1 LFSAPSAARILE
13 RSWYR
18 RAGLLALLLWPAS
31 IVFRVV
37 VALRRLGYFLR
48 LLPSRS
54 AGIPVVAIGN
64 LTVGGSG
71 KTPLAIHVAELLKS
85 NGWSP
90 AIVSRGYL
98 GGARA
103 AGDAERAPRA
113 VSLASDPAEVGDEP
127 VLMARRSGCPVWV
140 GADRAAVAARL
151 REVHPDCNVIVLDD
165 GLQHYALRREL
176 EIAVVDA
183 RAFGN
188 GFMLP
193 AGPLRE
199 PRTRLWTVGAVVA
212 HGTDKVKGFGM
223 LLEGEELHRATDARE
238 RRSLA
243 SFARERVHAVAGIG
257 DPNRFF
263 QHLAARGLQVVPHPF
278 PDHHPFVAADLEF
291 GDEAPVLMTEK
302 DAVKCKRF
310 AKPRHWILPVRAVPD
325 PAFDAWLLR
334 RLGELGRRPKAA

>member
-1 LFSAPSAARILE
+1 MF
-13 RSWYR
+13 
-18 RAGLLALLLWPAS
+18 
-31 IVFRVV
+31 
-37 VALRRLGYFLR
+37 LRRLAYLAR
-48 LLPSRS
+48 LLPSARV
-54 AGIPVVAIGN
+54 GIPVVAIGN

-71 KTPLAIHVAELLKS
+71 KTPLAIHVAELLKAR
-85 NGWSP
+85 GWSP

-98 GGARA
+98 GAGRA
-103 AGDAERAPRA
+103 AGDAVQPPRA
-113 VSLASDPAEVGDEP
+113 VSLAADPAEVGDEP

-140 GADRAAVAARL
+140 GADRAAVAVRL
-151 REVHPDCNVIVLDD
+151 RDEHPDCNVIILDD
-165 GLQHYALRREL
+165 GLQHYALRRDV

-199 PRTRLWTVGAVVA
+199 PRTRLWTVDAVVA

-223 LLEGEELHRATDARE
+223 RLEGDELHRATDARE
-238 RRSLA
+238 RRKA
-243 SFARERVHAVAGIG
+243 QAFAGERVHAVAGIG

-263 QHLAARGLQVVPHPF
+263 LHLAKLGVKVVPHPF

-291 GDEAPVLMTEK
+291 GDAAPVLMTEK

-310 AKPRHWILPVRAVPD
+310 AKPQHWILPVRAVPD

-334 RLGELGRRPKAA
+334 RLGELGHRPKAA

>member
-1 LFSAPSAARILE
+1 
-13 RSWYR
+13 
-18 RAGLLALLLWPAS
+18 
-31 IVFRVV
+31 
-37 VALRRLGYFLR
+37 
-48 LLPSRS
+48 
-54 AGIPVVAIGN
+54 VVAIGN

-71 KTPLAIHVAELLKS
+71 KTPLAIHVAELLKAK
-85 NGWSP
+85 GWSP

-103 AGDAERAPRA
+103 ASGTGGAPRA

-151 REVHPDCNVIVLDD
+151 RDEHPECDVIVLDD
-165 GLQHYALRREL
+165 GLQHYALRRDL

-199 PRTRLWTVGAVVA
+199 PRTRLWTVDAVIA
-212 HGTDKVKGFGM
+212 HGTDKVKGHGTRAVQFSM
-223 LLEGEELHRATDARE
+223 RLEGEELHRATDARE

-263 QHLAARGLQVVPHPF
+263 LHLSTRGVQVVPHPF

-291 GDEAPVLMTEK
+291 GDGAPVLMTEK

-310 AKPRHWILPVRAVPD
+310 AKLQHWILPVRAVPD

-334 RLGELGRRPKAA
+334 RLGELGHRPKAA